1 MKAPIFIPKPPITD
15 KRAMDAL
22 RFISRYCKER
32 LRGEDEEEC
41 ERCAM
46 RGFCEKLFKESPCMW
61 TLPKKGG
68 TE

>member
-15 KRAMDAL
+15 KQAIDAL

-32 LRGEDEEEC
+32 LRGEEDDEC
-41 ERCAM
+41 KRCVM
-46 RGFCEKLFKESPCMW
+46 RSYCKKLFKKSPCMW

-68 TE
+68 A